1 MNTTALDALSFYDI
15 KPLVEEA
22 LLKGS
27 EAPLDESEV
36 LLLQGCW
43 GNLSYDEIA
52 GQTCNAKGKPEY
64 SRGMLERT
72 IAPQLFERLSKVYGT
87 NIYKRTFRTH
97 LESLLIE
104 AHIDLS
110 QPSLLS
116 DKVIGSAPI
125 DSRFVGRRAEIQLIS
140 QAISTQRCVL
150 IQSLIPGI
158 GKSAIASK
166 VFCQHQALG
175 NFDVFVWKHCTQNKP
190 SDDLQDLCRLMNL
203 SNISVGGLLNT
214 LRERRILVCLDGI
227 NIWLQ
232 DYRRETDLLIQQFV
246 ETEHNSC
253 ILITSSKFFP
263 VADRLSRV
271 GRSVSIFD
279 PKGLNIEDSKL
290 LLKQYGIEGSNAA
303 SLAQACHFNPY
314 YMHYISE
321 KIEELFGGSVE
332 NFLLYKTSIANEA
345 LRDTFDS
352 IFLAEDTPLKEVE
365 RFILAYLALETSNHS
380 IKFID
385 VISSLK
391 DKFYLSA
398 SDIINGIQTLKNASM
413 IQTNDD
419 PIKLLTVPSA
429 VLSYVSRNSKNIFPI
444 KDSKLQ
450 VGQM

>member
-1 MNTTALDALSFYDI
+1 
-15 KPLVEEA
+15 
-22 LLKGS
+22 
-27 EAPLDESEV
+27 
-36 LLLQGCW
+36 
-43 GNLSYDEIA
+43 
-52 GQTCNAKGKPEY
+52 
-64 SRGMLERT
+64 
-72 IAPQLFERLSKVYGT
+72 
-87 NIYKRTFRTH
+87 
-97 LESLLIE
+97 
-104 AHIDLS
+104 
-110 QPSLLS
+110 
-116 DKVIGSAPI
+116 
-125 DSRFVGRRAEIQLIS
+125 
-140 QAISTQRCVL
+140 
-150 IQSLIPGI
+150 
-158 GKSAIASK
+158 
-166 VFCQHQALG
+166 
-175 NFDVFVWKHCTQNKP
+175 
-190 SDDLQDLCRLMNL
+190 
-203 SNISVGGLLNT
+203 
-214 LRERRILVCLDGI
+214 
-227 NIWLQ
+227 
-232 DYRRETDLLIQQFV
+232 
-246 ETEHNSC
+246 
-253 ILITSSKFFP
+253 
-263 VADRLSRV
+263 
-271 GRSVSIFD
+271 VSIFD